1 MNNKYIKYKNKY
13 INIKQIGSSNDII
26 NDHSIQ
32 FNNFFE
38 NDTDYKPFF
47 NMLSTKNIF
56 SNNSNNSD
64 IINIIK
70 SNPILIYEIIMFY
83 KKSEEKIIN
92 YFLTPIN
99 IDLFFI
105 NNSIS
110 LFELLIENELYEQIK
125 KYDISLIYSDINKL
139 KIFYNIILSSKYI
152 NNFKKLIEYDILPEE
167 FKTDSKYII
176 YRLLNDNLINYLTIN
191 INPDYISEI
200 KTDLGAFQLSN
211 TNIIHLYNDLYI
223 MEYFMT
229 FLFKN
234 LILLNILLNNTEFRT
249 FELFNTSF
257 DINIINEND
266 IHNDNISYINII
278 IELNNSDIIEFLILK
293 GLLISN
299 NNLINII
306 TNTELEYLNII
317 LIKHINI
324 SEPIEIL
331 NILSETS
338 DCETIESREM
348 PIYSITELD
357 IDFYHGTYNKIN
369 DYKLNV
375 PTFYSLDILQSL
387 GHVLIR
393 IYSYIKYISN
403 YPNFELDF
411 HELNYYPVIYIYNNK
426 EIINLL
432 VLENTWYKDFTL
444 LYNPQI
450 LYKHL
455 IKHDDIVNII
465 YNFCVRLDGEKTL
478 FTEKEYFDFFE
489 FFFNNLIKILHY
501 KDNIEAEIINYT
513 AKFYINLNL
522 YYLLKIYS
530 ESCTKNCFGSFLN
543 IGGYELLTKIDYNQ
557 YFDDIGIKDPG
568 YIIDGI
574 YVPNDQDEIILLNND
589 KLQIKDI
596 IYITPYTYKDKS
608 NEEKINYI
616 REYIRL
622 QNNFKTNIT
631 NTELFINFF
640 QHYLQLIKINDMNHS
655 SSKSYTKINKNKDEN
670 INIGINLIKN
680 ITLYN
685 SWYFDYF
692 STYYTFANP
701 YINDFI
707 FDFDPHT
714 HEIIHNTDA
723 EDLHCYNKLIP
734 TNQFMYKH
742 YTNKNSLIEYNYT
755 NDPRCKKK
763 VTKISI
769 YKDNENDKL
778 GELSLYINYLL
789 TESTSQILFSNN
801 DFLDSE
807 V

>member
-13 INIKQIGSSNDII
+13 FNIKQIGSSSDFI
-26 NDHSIQ
+26 NDLSIQ
-32 FNNFFE
+32 FN
-38 NDTDYKPFF
+38 TDYKPFF
-47 NMLSTKNIF
+47 DILSQKYSI
-56 SNNSNNSD
+56 SNNSD

-70 SNPILIYEIIMFY
+70 SNPILIYEFIMFY
-83 KKSEEKIIN
+83 KKSEDKLID
-92 YFLTPIN
+92 YFVTPIN

-125 KYDISLIYSDINKL
+125 KYNISLIYSDINKL

-176 YRLLNDNLINYLTIN
+176 YRLLNNNLINYLTEN
-191 INPDYISEI
+191 INLDYISEI

-223 MEYFMT
+223 MEYFMRT
-229 FLFKN
+229 FLYKN

-249 FELFNTSF
+249 FELFNTF

-266 IHNDNISYINII
+266 IYNNKISYIDII

-306 TNTELEYLNII
+306 TNTELEDLNIK

-331 NILSETS
+331 NFSSEKS
-338 DCETIESREM
+338 DCETIESKEM
-348 PIYSITELD
+348 PKYSITELTN
-357 IDFYHGTYNKIN
+357 FYHGTYNKIN

-450 LYKHL
+450 LYEHL

-465 YNFCVRLDGEKTL
+465 YNFCVRLDAEKTL
-478 FTEKEYFDFFE
+478 FSEEEYFDFFE
-489 FFFNNLIKILHY
+489 FFFYNLIKILHY

-530 ESCTKNCFGSFLN
+530 ESCTENCFGSFLN

-557 YFDDIGIKDPG
+557 YFDDIGICIKDPE

-596 IYITPYTYKDKS
+596 VYITPYTYKDKS
-608 NEEKINYI
+608 KEEIINYI
-616 REYIRL
+616 TKYIRL

-631 NTELFINFF
+631 NTKLFINFF
-640 QHYLQLIKINDMNHS
+640 QHYLQLIKINDINS
-655 SSKSYTKINKNKDEN
+655 YRSYTKINDNADEN
-670 INIGINLIKN
+670 INLGIKLIKN

-692 STYYTFANP
+692 SIYYTFANP
-701 YINDFI
+701 YITDFI
-707 FDFDPHT
+707 FNFNPHT
-714 HEIIHNTDA
+714 HEITHNLDA
-723 EDLHCYNKLIP
+723 EELDCYNKLIP

-742 YTNKNSLIEYNYT
+742 YTNKNSLIEYKYT
-755 NDPRCKKK
+755 DPPRCKKK

-769 YKDNENDKL
+769 YKDNDNDKL
-778 GELSLYINYLL
+778 EELRQYINYLL
-789 TESTSQILFSNN
+789 TKSTSQILFSNN
-801 DFLDSE
+801 NFLDSE